1 MNIIKMKIKTQPIN
15 TSYAVTYDQ
24 AKQAR
29 KEYLKKNYRLSKKPW
44 FVLVSGKQYNYETRH
59 ESWGDHTKWFRK
71 PSETKILHDK
81 NTNKSIGRAK
91 YMESLAQHKLNK
103 WIRNNPAPNDKQN
116 LFYEE
121 FLEDWEEK
129 KENKLIDIRKFVIE
143 LYDKTVV
150 PYKKELSEIN
160 PIVKPSLIGKNT
172 PMYEYK
178 KMDPFI
184 IGYPLCKF
192 AGLDFVKKEKIIK
205 ACKQVILNVNS
216 KQYGSTPCCGARYR
230 YNNKIYIEIAA

>member
-1 MNIIKMKIKTQPIN
+1 MKIKTQPIN

-44 FVLVSGKQYNYETRH
+44 FMLVSGKQYNYETRH

-81 NTNKSIGRAK
+81 NTKKSIGRVK

-103 WIRNNPAPNDKQN
+103 WIRNNPKPDDKQN
-116 LFYEE
+116 LFYKE
-121 FLEDWEEK
+121 FLEDWE
-129 KENKLIDIRKFVIE
+129 KERDEALEHFRDVVVSI
-143 LYDKTVV
+143 YDKTVL
-150 PYKKELSEIN
+150 PFDRKK
-160 PIVKPSLIGKNT
+160 SLIV
-172 PMYEYK
+172 PMIDMGNRTYTYPN
-178 KMDPFI
+178 MDPLT

-192 AGLDFVKKEKIIK
+192 AGKRFVKKDTVVDV
-205 ACKQVILNVNS
+205 CKEALKKVS
-216 KQYGSTPCCGARYR
+216 KSG
-230 YNNKIYIEIAA
+230 YNCKSVDYTYERKVLLSIAA

>member
-1 MNIIKMKIKTQPIN
+1 MKIKTQPIN

-44 FVLVSGKQYNYETRH
+44 FMLVSGKQYNYETRH

-103 WIRNNPAPNDKQN
+103 WIRNNPKPDDKQN
-116 LFYEE
+116 LFYKE
-121 FLEDWEEK
+121 FLEDWE
-129 KENKLIDIRKFVIE
+129 KERDKALEYFRDVVISI
-143 LYDKTVV
+143 YDKTVLPFDSKKAAIV
-150 PYKKELSEIN
+150 PMIDMGNGVYTYPNMN
-160 PIVKPSLIGKNT
+160 PLT
-172 PMYEYK
+172 
-178 KMDPFI
+178 
-184 IGYPLCKF
+184 IGYPLCRFTGKR
-192 AGLDFVKKEKIIK
+192 FVKKNTIVDV
-205 ACKQVILNVNS
+205 CKETFKNIS
-216 KQYGSTPCCGARYR
+216 KQYNCKSVSYTYEH
-230 YNNKIYIEIAA
+230 KTLLKVAA

>member
-1 MNIIKMKIKTQPIN
+1 MKIKTQPIN

-81 NTNKSIGRAK
+81 NTIKPIGIAK

-103 WIRNNPAPNDKQN
+103 WIRNNPKPDDKQN
-116 LFYEE
+116 LFYKE
-121 FLEDWEEK
+121 FLENWE
-129 KENKLIDIRKFVIE
+129 KERDKALEHFRDVVVSI
-143 LYDKTVV
+143 YDKTVL
-150 PYKKELSEIN
+150 PFDRKK
-160 PIVKPSLIGKNT
+160 SLIV
-172 PMYEYK
+172 PMIDMGNRTYTYPN
-178 KMDPFI
+178 MDPLT
-184 IGYPLCKF
+184 IGYPLCRF
-192 AGLDFVKKEKIIK
+192 AGKRFVKKNTIIDV
-205 ACKQVILNVNS
+205 CKETLKNVS
-216 KQYGSTPCCGARYR
+216 KQYNCKSVDYTYER
-230 YNNKIYIEIAA
+230 KVLLTVAA